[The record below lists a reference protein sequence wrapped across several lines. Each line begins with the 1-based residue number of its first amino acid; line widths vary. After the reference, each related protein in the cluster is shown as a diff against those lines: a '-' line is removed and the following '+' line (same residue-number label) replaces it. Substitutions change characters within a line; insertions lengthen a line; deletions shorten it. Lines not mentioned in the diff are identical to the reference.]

1 MCGTPPTEQDAVD
14 PAYGNEVLAAL
25 RKEVQRL
32 THTAG
37 ELARG
42 QEALV
47 QVRRVRLGMSGMRE
61 GRASLYDGWEP
72 GSCMAQQGMINTLA
86 RRMASRVHC
95 PLPDSCRKWSERWPS
110 GRSSAPR
117 CVRKAVGQKER

>member
-1 MCGTPPTEQDAVD
+1 MD
-14 PAYGNEVLAAL
+14 PAYGNEELAAL

-47 QVRRVRLGMSGMRE
+47 QARLG
-61 GRASLYDGWEP
+61 
-72 GSCMAQQGMINTLA
+72 
-86 RRMASRVHC
+86 
-95 PLPDSCRKWSERWPS
+95 
-110 GRSSAPR
+110 
-117 CVRKAVGQKER
+117 

>member
-1 MCGTPPTEQDAVD
+1 MITAQVQDPCQASQPCGWRAVGKGRCMACFGDPACCQPPVHLRITQDAVD
-14 PAYGNEVLAAL
+14 PAYGNEELAAL

-47 QVRRVRLGMSGMRE
+47 QARQGWLGRRG
-61 GRASLYDGWEP
+61 
-72 GSCMAQQGMINTLA
+72 
-86 RRMASRVHC
+86 ASR
-95 PLPDSCRKWSERWPS
+95 R
-110 GRSSAPR
+110 
-117 CVRKAVGQKER
+117 